1 MRITSEVPNTW
12 KDLQDKVCKYLNQCG
27 YHAESPKTIELVR
40 GKAEVD
46 VYATTDDELLRQFI
60 CECKFWETPVPQ
72 EKIHA
77 FRTVVHDSGSML
89 GIFIS
94 KEGYQEG
101 AVKAAYCS
109 NVVLKDWD
117 GFIDMI
123 GAKWVKNRFRE
134 IQRLGDPLGVYTD
147 YLDVPI
153 EKLCTE
159 EAKEECIRLQN
170 KYMKPY
176 FLARSLE
183 LGMHRPEEPVVI
195 DGIQFDYFNNLFDYL
210 EQEFI
215 QGVKAFEELFAA
227 NPIEDWKLD
236 FSERMHYESC
246 ITEYITE

>member
-1 MRITSEVPNTW
+1 MRITNEVPTTW

-109 NVVLKDWD
+109 NVVLKDWE

-123 GAKWVKNRFRE
+123 ALKWARNRFRAVL
-134 IQRLGDPLGVYTD
+134 RLGDPLGVYTD
-147 YLDVPI
+147 FLDVPV
-153 EKLCTE
+153 EKLDEAGKTE
-159 EAKEECIRLQN
+159 YYRLQE
-170 KYMKPY
+170 KYVHPY
-176 FLARSLE
+176 MLSRSLE
-183 LGMHRPEEPVVI
+183 MGMFRPEDPVVLN
-195 DGIQFDYFNNLFDYL
+195 DVQFDDLNSLFNYL
-210 EQEFI
+210 EKTFI
-215 QGVKAFEELFAA
+215 QGIKEFEYLFSKHKV
-227 NPIEDWKLD
+227 EDWKLD
-236 FSERMHYESC
+236 FSEKMHFESC
-246 ITEYITE
+246 ITDFLK